1 MSSFYWRIAMKK
13 FAIPMFLL
21 VLIVSLSMNLYLF
34 AQIKAIEKKAAQ
46 SEKVIIQLQD
56 SIDEREAKLKDNE
69 VKPTA

>member
-1 MSSFYWRIAMKK
+1 MKK

-56 SIDEREAKLKDNE
+56 SINEREAKLKDNE

>member
-1 MSSFYWRIAMKK
+1 MKK